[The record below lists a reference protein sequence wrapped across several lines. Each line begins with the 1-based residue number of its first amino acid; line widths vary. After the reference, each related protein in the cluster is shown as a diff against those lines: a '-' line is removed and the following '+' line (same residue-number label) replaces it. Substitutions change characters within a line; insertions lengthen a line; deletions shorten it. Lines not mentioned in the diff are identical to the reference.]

1 MCICICEVCMLFC
14 SHIPVNHKKG
24 VIGVPLGAKIVAE
37 GKVLRRDGVALK
49 ENEALHQICVYM

>member
-1 MCICICEVCMLFC
+1 MLFC